1 MSLLLKELISIGVRR
16 LADCGVADNEND
28 AKELYCYLVKT
39 DRTGLMMRWSE
50 IVPDNR
56 CEAYFDLIEE
66 RASRIPLQHITGE
79 QEFMGYPFKVNE
91 HVLIPRQDTE
101 TMVEDAVELL
111 EKGSLRGQPYGTG
124 KPLKGAEVLDMCC
137 GSGAIGLSLSKTV
150 KGIKVTCSDL
160 SKEALQVARENKESL
175 KCDGVYFI
183 ESDMLEGAAF
193 NGRLNTKKYNLIISN
208 PPYIASQFI
217 EGLEPEVREHEPKM
231 ALDGGADGLIFY
243 RKIAEQVPEH
253 LKKKG
258 ILMMEIGF
266 DQKDAVQALLT
277 ETGRFENI
285 ICLQDLTGKD
295 RIIVAM
301 LNGVKPDKKA
311 KKESAPKEKKRRRA
325 DEPVGKHERV

>member
-1 MSLLLKELISIGVRR
+1 
-16 LADCGVADNEND
+16 
-28 AKELYCYLVKT
+28 
-39 DRTGLMMRWSE
+39 
-50 IVPDNR
+50 
-56 CEAYFDLIEE
+56 
-66 RASRIPLQHITGE
+66 
-79 QEFMGYPFKVNE
+79 
-91 HVLIPRQDTE
+91 
-101 TMVEDAVELL
+101 
-111 EKGSLRGQPYGTG
+111 
-124 KPLKGAEVLDMCC
+124 
-137 GSGAIGLSLSKTV
+137 
-150 KGIKVTCSDL
+150 
-160 SKEALQVARENKESL
+160 
-175 KCDGVYFI
+175 
-183 ESDMLEGAAF
+183 MLEGAAF